1 MKQSA
6 ATVRSSS
13 PEPRAEVEKA
23 GGATPTK
30 SLNWVDRVLE
40 SSRDGFRFSEIGLE
54 VLSIALPA
62 ALALAADP
70 ITSLVDSAFVGHL
83 GSSEL
88 AAVGVSV
95 SVFNLVSKLFNVPLL
110 NITTSFVAEEQAV
123 ANNGSDDYRQLG
135 DGFAEEK
142 KTKKLLP
149 SLSTSLALATGIGI
163 AESIALSAGSGFWIN
178 LMGFTN

>member
-1 MKQSA
+1 MKQNA
-6 ATVRSSS
+6 AAVRSSS
-13 PEPRAEVEKA
+13 PEPRAEVKKA

-135 DGFAEEK
+135 DGFAEEQK
-142 KTKKLLP
+142 NKEAP
-149 SLSTSLALATGIGI
+149 SIIINFISTGYWHWDCRKYCTFSWLRFLDQFDGHIC
-163 AESIALSAGSGFWIN
+163 
-178 LMGFTN
+178 